1 MHFHP
6 DHHLDLHLHHQFIM
20 GMIFI
25 LFVTIDGLEV
35 DVKMLKPYL
44 HPKPVD
50 AVDGRKHT

>member
-1 MHFHP
+1 
-6 DHHLDLHLHHQFIM
+6 M

-50 AVDGRKHT
+50 TVDGGKHTWSFYHFKIYVSNVDFL

>member
-1 MHFHP
+1 
-6 DHHLDLHLHHQFIM
+6 M

-25 LFVTIDGLEV
+25 LFVTIDGLEI

-50 AVDGRKHT
+50 TVDGGKHTWSFCHFKIYVSNVDLL